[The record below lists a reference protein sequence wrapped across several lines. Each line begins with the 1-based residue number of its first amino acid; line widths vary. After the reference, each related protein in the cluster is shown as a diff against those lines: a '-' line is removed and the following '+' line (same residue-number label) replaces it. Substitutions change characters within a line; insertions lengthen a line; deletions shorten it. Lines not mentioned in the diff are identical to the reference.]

1 MAKKKAKKKARKKA
15 APKRKK
21 AAPKRKKAAAKKVAK
36 KRCAATVKDKK
47 AEYIPPSEI
56 PHLVEVLR
64 REMKRAAEDLEFEKA
79 AQLRDRIR
87 ELKKN

>member
-1 MAKKKAKKKARKKA
+1 M
-15 APKRKK
+15 
-21 AAPKRKKAAAKKVAK
+21 
-36 KRCAATVKDKK
+36 VKEKE

-79 AQLRDRIR
+79 AQLRDEIR
-87 ELKKN
+87 EFKKKGD